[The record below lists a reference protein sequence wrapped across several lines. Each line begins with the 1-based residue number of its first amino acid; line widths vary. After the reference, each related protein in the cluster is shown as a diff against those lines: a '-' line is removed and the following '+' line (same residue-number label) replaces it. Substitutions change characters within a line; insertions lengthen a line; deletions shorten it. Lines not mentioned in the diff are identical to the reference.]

1 MNGSDGRTPPRGT
14 TAAKTTSCPASKST
28 ANGTARDARE
38 RGLRRQAMKASEAT
52 ATRAIV
58 DRRTA
63 EATSDETG
71 SAGSDGLAGS
81 IEGAALLDEVHA
93 MLAKFIVFPS
103 PENLD
108 AVTLWVVHTH
118 ALDMFETTPRLAL
131 LSPEPGSGKTR
142 VLEILEMLVLRPQLT
157 VNVSPAYLFRKVADE
172 DGPPTILYDE
182 IDTVFGAKARE
193 NEDIRGMLNAGY
205 RRGATAG
212 RCKVVGKVVETEE
225 LPAFAAV
232 ALAGLNDRR
241 LPDTLLSRCIVVKM
255 RRRAPGEDVEPYRRR
270 THEREGHALRGKVV
284 TWVGSVRA
292 QLDGVYPDLPAEI
305 TDRNADVWEPL
316 IAIADAAGGSWPERA
331 RGSAVAAVAASQGDR
346 GGAGVDLLRDT
357 RTVFGVDDYVTTAV
371 LLDRL
376 YDLEESQWNNY
387 REKPLDAR
395 VLSEMLGDYEIGPD
409 QKKIGKRNTRG
420 YERYKFE
427 DAWTRYLP
435 PLSSEESDTSDTDSH
450 IEDTPAP
457 SPEKSATGA
466 TSATAEATRRTRTSV
481 VGKRVNRI
489 SRSVLTRP
497 KSSRKSTSIP
507 KGELT

>member
-1 MNGSDGRTPPRGT
+1 VSGSDGRTLRGT
-14 TAAKTTSCPASKST
+14 TATKTHRQVKS
-28 ANGTARDARE
+28 NHDGTA
-38 RGLRRQAMKASEAT
+38 
-52 ATRAIV
+52 V
-58 DRRTA
+58 
-63 EATSDETG
+63 
-71 SAGSDGLAGS
+71 
-81 IEGAALLDEVHA
+81 LDEVHA
-93 MLAKFIVFPS
+93 MLARFIVFPS

-108 AVTLWVVHTH
+108 AVTLWAVHTH

-142 VLEILEMLVLRPQLT
+142 ALEILELLVLRPQLT
-157 VNVSPAYLFRKVADE
+157 VNVSPAYLFPKVADE
-172 DGPPTILYDE
+172 AGPPTILYDE
-182 IDTVFGAKARE
+182 IDTVFGAKARD

-255 RRRAPGEDVEPYRRR
+255 RRRAPGEHVEPYRRR
-270 THEREGHALRGKVV
+270 THEHEGHALRDKVA
-284 TWVGSVRA
+284 TWVDSVRDRLA
-292 QLDGVYPDLPAEI
+292 GVYPDLPAEI

-316 IAIADAAGGSWPERA
+316 IAIADAAGGAWPERA
-331 RGSAVAAVAASQGDR
+331 RGSAVAAVAASQGER

-357 RTVFGVDDYVTTAV
+357 RTVFGGDAFVTTAV

-387 REKPLDAR
+387 RSKPLDAR

-409 QKKIGKRNTRG
+409 QKKIRGRNIRG
-420 YERYKFE
+420 YQRYKFE

-435 PLSSEESDTSDTDSH
+435 PPSSEESDTSATSATDPH
-450 IEDTPAP
+450 VEDTPVP

-466 TSATAEATRRTRTSV
+466 TSATADAARRTHTSV
-481 VGKRVNRI
+481 VGKRAKRI
-489 SRSVLTRP
+489 PRSVVGP
-497 KSSRKSTSIP
+497 KSRKSTHNP
-507 KGELT
+507 KEK

>member
-1 MNGSDGRTPPRGT
+1 VTRSNGPAENDE
-14 TAAKTTSCPASKST
+14 TATETHRQVKSE
-28 ANGTARDARE
+28 ANGTAMHRADARADH
-38 RGLRRQAMKASEAT
+38 RGVALPDGTAGTASKARNENGQSQ
-52 ATRAIV
+52 
-58 DRRTA
+58 D
-63 EATSDETG
+63 
-71 SAGSDGLAGS
+71 
-81 IEGAALLDEVHA
+81 EGAALLDEVHA

-108 AVTLWVVHTH
+108 AVTLWAVHTH

-172 DGPPTILYDE
+172 DGRPTILYDE

-212 RCKVVGKVVETEE
+212 RCKMMGTVVETEE

-270 THEREGHALRGKVV
+270 THEREGHALRGKVA
-284 TWVGSVRA
+284 TWVASVSVR
-292 QLDGVYPDLPAEI
+292 LDGVYPDLPAEI

-316 IAIADAAGGSWPERA
+316 IAIADAAGGAWPERA

-357 RTVFGVDDYVTTAV
+357 RTVFGEDDFVTTAV

-376 YDLEESQWNNY
+376 YALEESQWNNY

-395 VLSEMLGDYEIGPD
+395 VLSEMLGDYEIGPG
-409 QKKIGKRNTRG
+409 QKKIKGINTRG

-435 PLSSEESDTSDTDSH
+435 LS
-450 IEDTPAP
+450 PP
-457 SPEKSATGA
+457 RSPIPPILI
-466 TSATAEATRRTRTSV
+466 RT
-481 VGKRVNRI
+481 
-489 SRSVLTRP
+489 
-497 KSSRKSTSIP
+497 
-507 KGELT
+507 

>member
-1 MNGSDGRTPPRGT
+1 MNGSSGRTPRGT
-14 TAAKTTSCPASKST
+14 TATETTSCPASKST
-28 ANGTARDARE
+28 ANGTARATPEPDTDE
-38 RGLRRQAMKASEAT
+38 RT
-52 ATRAIV
+52 T
-58 DRRTA
+58 TY
-63 EATSDETG
+63 ETG

-81 IEGAALLDEVHA
+81 IEGGTATGPSQDGGAALLDEVHA
-93 MLAKFIVFPS
+93 MLARFVAFPS

-108 AVTLWVVHTH
+108 AVALWVVHTH

-142 VLEILEMLVLRPQLT
+142 ALEILEMLVLRPLLT

-255 RRRAPGEDVEPYRRR
+255 RRRAPGEHVEPYRRR
-270 THEREGHALRGKVV
+270 THEHEGHALRGKVA
-284 TWVGSVRA
+284 TWVGSVRD

-316 IAIADAAGGSWPERA
+316 IAIADAAGGAWPKRA
-331 RGSAVAAVAASQGDR
+331 RCSAVSAVSVSQGDR
-346 GGAGVDLLRDT
+346 GGLGLDLLRDI
-357 RTVFGVDDYVTTAV
+357 REVFGDEEFLPTTT
-371 LLDRL
+371 LLNRL
-376 YDLEESQWNNY
+376 CDLEESPWNDL
-387 REKPLDAR
+387 RSKPLDPR
-395 VLSEMLGDYEIGPD
+395 VLSEMLGDYDI
-409 QKKIGKRNTRG
+409 TRG
-420 YERYKFE
+420 QQRAGDRVSKGYHRHKFE
-427 DAWTRYLP
+427 DAWERYLLP
-435 PLSSEESDTSDTDSH
+435 PEEEGDEEEGDEAMSPPPPGKSDTPDTSDTA
-450 IEDTPAP
+450 IR
-457 SPEKSATGA
+457 SA
-466 TSATAEATRRTRTSV
+466 
-481 VGKRVNRI
+481 RVKPRHI
-489 SRSVLTRP
+489 SRSVLTRS
-497 KSSRKSTSIP
+497 KSAGKSTHNP
-507 KGELT
+507 KGE